1 MSDSTSDSESGT
13 GSSTSSISEFRMPQ
27 EPFLASPSDRIDL
40 VDSDDGGDRDEVI
53 LDLNATPPLTG
64 SLPRAGG
71 SVESDVAEASTTF
84 LPGRAVEVIARAR
97 MDADPKYNLRALV
110 EENYLTRS
118 MLGDIRDKY
127 CVPPRFELRAA
138 IEGDRACNESQD
150 LCIYEESLRA
160 GLRFPLHPFF
170 SAVLRYYG
178 LAPAQVAPNSWR
190 LLVGFLYL
198 VHGRLE
204 RSVTLSLFRACAHL
218 KKHKEGG
225 WIYISQR
232 PERKIITGIPSSI
245 HSWKNRFFYVVDQ
258 EASEPWSVPL
268 VWDTPDTSKLSR
280 KPLLEGEDSI
290 TFALMRKEIE
300 QSGLIRCK
308 EFSEEAILVGLGVSA
323 ATPEQMK
330 KQSTV
335 EKIRQG
341 AQPRAQEGAQQAQ
354 QERQKRKATVLGSP
368 APSQGIPP
376 PSQRPKTKV
385 KLVGPFAQGGGSSK
399 SGGAS
404 TGAGSGARP
413 PAGISEQVFR
423 PNWAVLKDDTAL
435 GESRVAAELMSKCL
449 LQKDKQQVLYEPPA
463 TGEEAVLSSAYQ
475 ILLYYNDLKEKSKSF
490 SQAITSSEEVNGKLA
505 AEVQELQTSIGRIE
519 EEKKLLKEDLAAE
532 KRKLAKAAEAME
544 AQRGRATDRQEK
556 AVKEATEAKEAELF
570 SLSSEAYSLGYYD
583 CLQELQA
590 CNPNLLMQNMTLPA
604 RPKITDEEP
613 DTPADTPADITSFP
627 DA

>member
-1 MSDSTSDSESGT
+1 MSGSTSNSESGT

-64 SLPRAGG
+64 SLPQAGG
-71 SVESDVAEASTTF
+71 SVESD
-84 LPGRAVEVIARAR
+84 
-97 MDADPKYNLRALV
+97 
-110 EENYLTRS
+110 
-118 MLGDIRDKY
+118 
-127 CVPPRFELRAA
+127 
-138 IEGDRACNESQD
+138 
-150 LCIYEESLRA
+150 
-160 GLRFPLHPFF
+160 
-170 SAVLRYYG
+170 
-178 LAPAQVAPNSWR
+178 
-190 LLVGFLYL
+190 
-198 VHGRLE
+198 
-204 RSVTLSLFRACAHL
+204 
-218 KKHKEGG
+218 
-225 WIYISQR
+225 
-232 PERKIITGIPSSI
+232 
-245 HSWKNRFFYVVDQ
+245 

-280 KPLLEGEDSI
+280 KPLLEGEDRI

-323 ATPEQMK
+323 ATPGQMK

-376 PSQRPKTKV
+376 PSQKPKTKV
-385 KLVGPFAQGGGSSK
+385 KLIGPFAQGGGSSK

-505 AEVQELQTSIGRIE
+505 VEVQELQTSIGRIE
-519 EEKKLLKEDLAAE
+519 EERKLLKEDLAAE

-556 AVKEATEAKEAELF
+556 AVKEATEL
-570 SLSSEAYSLGYYD
+570 
-583 CLQELQA
+583 
-590 CNPNLLMQNMTLPA
+590 LPA
-604 RPKITDEEP
+604 CLK
-613 DTPADTPADITSFP
+613 
-627 DA
+627 

>member
-71 SVESDVAEASTTF
+71 SVESD
-84 LPGRAVEVIARAR
+84 
-97 MDADPKYNLRALV
+97 
-110 EENYLTRS
+110 
-118 MLGDIRDKY
+118 
-127 CVPPRFELRAA
+127 
-138 IEGDRACNESQD
+138 
-150 LCIYEESLRA
+150 
-160 GLRFPLHPFF
+160 
-170 SAVLRYYG
+170 
-178 LAPAQVAPNSWR
+178 
-190 LLVGFLYL
+190 
-198 VHGRLE
+198 
-204 RSVTLSLFRACAHL
+204 
-218 KKHKEGG
+218 KHKEGG

-490 SQAITSSEEVNGKLA
+490 SQAITSSEEHGSFSTCIISAASLSMLDLCRNSIRMLPRVVYPEAASFDSTSALAFSVRGILMTSKLA
-505 AEVQELQTSIGRIE
+505 NRLES
-519 EEKKLLKEDLAAE
+519 
-532 KRKLAKAAEAME
+532 
-544 AQRGRATDRQEK
+544 
-556 AVKEATEAKEAELF
+556 
-570 SLSSEAYSLGYYD
+570 
-583 CLQELQA
+583 
-590 CNPNLLMQNMTLPA
+590 
-604 RPKITDEEP
+604 
-613 DTPADTPADITSFP
+613 
-627 DA
+627 

>member
-1 MSDSTSDSESGT
+1 
-13 GSSTSSISEFRMPQ
+13 
-27 EPFLASPSDRIDL
+27 
-40 VDSDDGGDRDEVI
+40 
-53 LDLNATPPLTG
+53 
-64 SLPRAGG
+64 
-71 SVESDVAEASTTF
+71 
-84 LPGRAVEVIARAR
+84 
-97 MDADPKYNLRALV
+97 
-110 EENYLTRS
+110 
-118 MLGDIRDKY
+118 
-127 CVPPRFELRAA
+127 
-138 IEGDRACNESQD
+138 
-150 LCIYEESLRA
+150 
-160 GLRFPLHPFF
+160 
-170 SAVLRYYG
+170 
-178 LAPAQVAPNSWR
+178 
-190 LLVGFLYL
+190 
-198 VHGRLE
+198 
-204 RSVTLSLFRACAHL
+204 
-218 KKHKEGG
+218 
-225 WIYISQR
+225 
-232 PERKIITGIPSSI
+232 
-245 HSWKNRFFYVVDQ
+245 
-258 EASEPWSVPL
+258 
-268 VWDTPDTSKLSR
+268 
-280 KPLLEGEDSI
+280 
-290 TFALMRKEIE
+290 MRKEIE

-308 EFSEEAILVGLGVSA
+308 EFSEEAILVGLGVST

-341 AQPRAQEGAQQAQ
+341 AQPRAQEGAAQAQ

-368 APSQGIPP
+368 APSRGTPP
-376 PSQRPKTKV
+376 PSQRPKTTV
-385 KLVGPFAQGGGSSK
+385 KLIGPFAQGGGSSK

-413 PAGISEQVFR
+413 PTGLSEHVFR

-449 LQKDKQQVLYEPPA
+449 LRKDKQQVLYEPPA

-475 ILLYYNDLKEKSKSF
+475 VRKWCFDLLTFCPFLPLTILMPVSFCFFLQILLYYNDLKEKSKNF
-490 SQAITSSEEVNGKLA
+490 SQAITASEEVNGKLA

-519 EEKKLLKEDLAAE
+519 EERKLLKEDLAAE

-613 DTPADTPADITSFP
+613 DTPADAPADITSLP